1 MVYIGVQWCTGV
13 SAVCNGTKWST
24 VAHRDVQCCQRCAI
38 VHSSGEQ
45 WWTVVVS
52 SGVQE
57 CILMVVAVVHS
68 GVQWCAEAYSGV
80 QWCAKVYS
88 GARW

>member
-1 MVYIGVQWCTGV
+1 M
-13 SAVCNGTKWST
+13 VCNGTEWST
-24 VAHRDVQCCQRCAI
+24 VGQSDVQCCKRLA
-38 VHSSGEQ
+38 VLHGSGKQ
-45 WWTVVVS
+45 WCTVVVS
-52 SGVQE
+52 SGVQG

-68 GVQWCAEAYSGV
+68 GVQWCAKAYSGV

>member
-1 MVYIGVQWCTGV
+1 MVYIGVQCCTGV
-13 SAVCNGTKWST
+13 SIGVQST
-24 VAHRDVQCCQRCAI
+24 VDHSDVHCCKRCAV
-38 VHSSGEQ
+38 VHSSSEQ
-45 WWTVVVS
+45 WCTVVVS
-52 SGVQE
+52 SGVQG

-68 GVQWCAEAYSGV
+68 GVQWCANAYSGV